1 MSSVFVDKAEKPEK
15 ASVTVIGTADDCFS
29 FFGLSS
35 SKLKDRIGLLVYL
48 TVQFFAFL
56 FVLFGTPID
65 MFRLDQPLDSDVAV
79 VTTLWGLKAGV
90 FSVEYGLSA
99 AEQWKDCPDR
109 LHRFRLA
116 QVLAIISIFVY
127 GTAFVLGFIML
138 YCCSFFRW
146 ICVTLNIVG
155 AVTLCLVWM
164 AMVVTYRTDEEP
176 FCPEE
181 KRYHTYGSGFV
192 LFVLAWLLDFLN
204 IVSLLLPF

>member
-1 MSSVFVDKAEKPEK
+1 MSLWSLHSGDSKRGSLVLNTVFLP
-15 ASVTVIGTADDCFS
+15 
-29 FFGLSS
+29 LSS
-35 SKLKDRIGLLVYL
+35 GRIARTAS
-48 TVQFFAFL
+48 TV
-56 FVLFGTPID
+56 
-65 MFRLDQPLDSDVAV
+65 
-79 VTTLWGLKAGV
+79 
-90 FSVEYGLSA
+90 
-99 AEQWKDCPDR
+99 
-109 LHRFRLA
+109 FRLA